1 MHFVRPSGNY
11 CKISLSKRLDM
22 KEKTAEDSF
31 VKVIWDPLDWSVYQL
46 HSSLLRFRK
55 RTCGMWYSSSDE
67 VRLHVWYL
75 DVYLQLSR
83 SLSTSSSH
91 KLRGKS
97 KQTHKLRGKSK
108 QNKKKT
114 HLIQNWLGSSWF
126 HFFISLQVFWLL
138 ISTYLGASIQES

>member
-91 KLRGKS
+91 KL
-97 KQTHKLRGKSK
+97 SK

-114 HLIQNWLGSSWF
+114 LSSATTALQHLIQNWLGSSWF

-138 ISTYLGASIQES
+138 ISTNLGASILES